1 MIEPA
6 QPFGKRGRSTAKSAR
21 PSVVAPSV
29 CAQSAT
35 VPAALTLPPE
45 LVASILQPE
54 ARVASSESMA
64 RKASVPRSL
73 RAALLAGLCVG
84 FFSAALNITA
94 TPSLGKELAP
104 LLGDMALPLPAISI
118 FLGLWSA
125 ARTSMM
131 SLLVTQRILNYCRW
145 THHIAYALGGGAT
158 ALAYAGVIHL
168 LGPGLP
174 HHGFGV
180 EFITGLGAG
189 FFYRLFAGTVVAD
202 GA

>member
-1 MIEPA
+1 M
-6 QPFGKRGRSTAKSAR
+6 
-21 PSVVAPSV
+21 PSSE
-29 CAQSAT
+29 
-35 VPAALTLPPE
+35 PAALQLPAE
-45 LVASILQPE
+45 LVASILQRE
-54 ARVASSESMA
+54 QRATGSENVA

-104 LLGDMALPLPAISI
+104 LLGDAALPLPAISI
-118 FLGLWSA
+118 LLGLWSA

-131 SLLVTQRILNYCRW
+131 SLLVTQRILNYFGR
-145 THHIAYALGGGAT
+145 TQHIAYALGGATT

-189 FFYRLFAGTVVAD
+189 FFYRLFAGAVAAD
-202 GA
+202 RA